1 MRCWSWKPDA
11 PFLSCTASYRPGTV
25 SYYFFRRGSR
35 SVKMK
40 LPASADSE
48 HPLTN
53 DFKSP
58 IFCRSKHRMVNK
70 QQRTAAT
77 QRADAVQKP
86 SRFAEYINYSGHSH
100 TLGRAIVD
108 VPGQGF
114 GHDMRCMASLCASAC
129 KVVAQGGPIVRM
141 DAVLDNQR
149 RTFTRR
155 QSA

>member
-11 PFLSCTASYRPGTV
+11 PFLSFPASNCLLSFPQRKRHTEDETV
-25 SYYFFRRGSR
+25 SLYR
-35 SVKMK
+35 SG
-40 LPASADSE
+40 

-58 IFCRSKHRMVNK
+58 IFCRRKHCMVNK
-70 QQRTAAT
+70 QQRAAT
-77 QRADAVQKP
+77 ARKVDAAQKN
-86 SRFAEYINYSGHSH
+86 SRFAGLYGDSSDSH
-100 TLGRAIVD
+100 TLGLTIVD

-114 GHDMRCMASLCASAC
+114 SHDMRCMASQCAGAC
-129 KVVAQGGPIVRM
+129 KVVTQGGPIVRM